1 MEWFAEKVEP
11 SATCPT
17 KPNASTFTLCDVWPK
32 TYLPI
37 PKFGMEATPQTFFG
51 GRNVA
56 LTTTIRSTVSAI
68 HVKMLCGSHPTF
80 VLIDP
85 K

>member
-1 MEWFAEKVEP
+1 MPQLSHCVM
-11 SATCPT
+11 CGQR
-17 KPNASTFTLCDVWPK
+17 LI
-32 TYLPI
+32 YQYQ
-37 PKFGMEATPQTFFG
+37 KFGMEATPQTFFG